1 MADSVLKL
9 PRLQG
14 KVIAIDGPAGAG
26 KSTTA
31 RRLAARLGYTYLDT
45 GAMYRALT
53 WWALERGIEPSDAD
67 RLTDAAR
74 RIPIQLVPGDKGDR
88 VLIDGNDVTR
98 EIRSP
103 EVTRHVSEVAA
114 HQGVRQAMVS
124 LQRKLAR
131 KGSIVAEGRDTT
143 TVVFP
148 NADIKIYLEATVTE
162 RAQRRLL
169 DMAKMGVATTLKEQ
183 EDDIRRRDE
192 YDSNRKH
199 SPLTRARDAFVI
211 DTTNLTIE
219 GQVER
224 IIALIKSVLM
234 KS

>member
-31 RRLAARLGYTYLDT
+31 RRLASRLGYTYLDT

-53 WWALERGIEPSDAD
+53 WWALNNGIEPSDGAK
-67 RLTDAAR
+67 LADAAR
-74 RIPIQLVPGDKGDR
+74 RIPIQLVPGEDGDR
-88 VLIDGNDVTR
+88 VLIDGHEVTR

-103 EVTRHVSEVAA
+103 EITLNVSEVSA
-114 HQGVRQAMVS
+114 HKGVREAMVS

-148 NADIKIYLEATVTE
+148 NADIKIYLEASVSE
-162 RAQRRLL
+162 RAHRRLL
-169 DMAKMGVATTLKEQ
+169 DMAKMGVATTLKDQ

-192 YDSNRKH
+192 YDSGRAH
-199 SPLTRARDAFVI
+199 SPLTKARDALVI
-211 DTTNLTIE
+211 DTTNLTVE
-219 GQVER
+219 GQVDR
-224 IIALIKSVLM
+224 IIALIKSFLNRP
-234 KS
+234 